1 MNENSFYDLSIQTVK
16 NACERY
22 WLDKDVSYFMNHL
35 YSEDTPAI
43 GLDMGDEDGFYK
55 IDKATYEGS
64 VQQENVCVV
73 TAKLVLYDTEFCIH
87 IILHFIA
94 VAVQMIGGD
103 IQQNSNIC
111 LEIVAVV

>member
-55 IDKATYEGS
+55 IDSAKLL
-64 VQQENVCVV
+64 QENKAW
-73 TAKLVLYDTEFCIH
+73 TFLMKIYPFC
-87 IILHFIA
+87 LF
-94 VAVQMIGGD
+94 
-103 IQQNSNIC
+103 
-111 LEIVAVV
+111 